1 MSGASE
7 TLAGTLAGVSTAS
20 AIGGPSGLPA
30 LSPAE
35 KTAAPIPWVA
45 TGSLCRECHGYAT
58 PFGERPWRTLRG
70 VFLNSRCQRRTVGAR
85 PSESR

>member
-35 KTAAPIPWVA
+35 KLPRPYRGLRPAHYAGSATAMQHPSGKGP
-45 TGSLCRECHGYAT
+45 
-58 PFGERPWRTLRG
+58 
-70 VFLNSRCQRRTVGAR
+70 GAR
-85 PSESR
+85 FAACF